1 MRIAAAL
8 CFVGV
13 LLAATVAPAGDP
25 EVPERYVSVD
35 EAKAM
40 LDAGKRVVFID
51 VRERE
56 QFDDLHIREARN
68 IPLRELPRR
77 LSEVPRQG
85 TVTLY

>member
-1 MRIAAAL
+1 MKIPAAL

-56 QFDDLHIREARN
+56 QFDDLHIRGARN

-77 LSEVPRQG
+77 LAEVPRQER
-85 TVTLY
+85 VTLY

>member
-1 MRIAAAL
+1 
-8 CFVGV
+8 
-13 LLAATVAPAGDP
+13 
-25 EVPERYVSVD
+25 D

-40 LDAGKRVVFID
+40 LDAGKRVVFVD

-56 QFDDLHIREARN
+56 QFDDLHIRGARS

-77 LSEVPRQG
+77 LAEVPRQE